1 VPKTSTSTLGRW
13 SPFSLYITISFH
25 ILLVVMWRC
34 VTVGGKIGE
43 SGNSVLSAESSLW
56 PAMSIGKSV
65 VLNYLTSS
73 SEQTQSPT
81 VGKYWFCH
89 NFQLLNKWTYF
100 KKRQEKYMKYFVFW
114 TFLHISGIVEASL
127 RNMYADRP

>member
-1 VPKTSTSTLGRW
+1 
-13 SPFSLYITISFH
+13 
-25 ILLVVMWRC
+25 MWRC

-81 VGKYWFCH
+81 VGKY
-89 NFQLLNKWTYF
+89 
-100 KKRQEKYMKYFVFW
+100 
-114 TFLHISGIVEASL
+114 
-127 RNMYADRP
+127 